1 MNDTAD
7 IPAEEKSKG
16 GIRRILL
23 PLGLVVIMTGGG
35 FASTFLGFWSP
46 MALFAAK
53 EEHPPEA
60 QAPTVEFVDIPQIV
74 LTLAGPRSRMLIMTV
89 KIETDQA
96 HRAEAEHHHA
106 DDALRLDQAAVEE
119 CESWRHQQ
127 HECCRYQDECCIA
140 LIHLEMNLS
149 AGTQGKSVGWSQCRG
164 CGFPPA
170 DTVCFAS
177 VTRPRSR

>member
-46 MALFAAK
+46 MAFFAAK

-60 QAPTVEFVDIPQIV
+60 QAPTVEFVDVPQIV
-74 LTLAGPRSRMLIMTV
+74 LTLAGPRPRMLIMTV
-89 KIETDQA
+89 KIETDQL
-96 HRAEAEHHHA
+96 HRPEVEHLIPRILDSFNGFLSDIDPA
-106 DDALRLDQAAVEE
+106 AFEKRGMLDIIRDELATRTVFVLGKDAFTD
-119 CESWRHQQ
+119 
-127 HECCRYQDECCIA
+127 I
-140 LIHLEMNLS
+140 LITEFRI
-149 AGTQGKSVGWSQCRG
+149 Q
-164 CGFPPA
+164 
-170 DTVCFAS
+170 
-177 VTRPRSR
+177 